1 MKKWIIGLVVLV
13 LILAPVACAKAPSS
27 SPVPAPTPAPAP
39 APRPAPA
46 PAPSITI
53 PPSSPSQ
60 GGSYGEVVP
69 STSTD
74 RMVIRNGELS
84 LIVKDVAAAR
94 DAIGQLAQK
103 FDGYVVSSY
112 ISGGEDRIRGQ
123 VAIRVP
129 DEQFEPAL
137 AELNRLAVRVN
148 TERTTGQDVTE
159 EYTDLQARL
168 KNAQAVEAQYLAL
181 LDKAK
186 NVDEILKIYDSLSQ
200 VRQQIE
206 QLKGRI
212 QFLERSASMSL
223 ITVNLQPET
232 SAKPLANPGW
242 NPLEVFKSA
251 IRGIAI
257 LGQVLANIAIWL
269 IVLSPVWATALG
281 ITYWRLRKRKVKA

>member
-1 MKKWIIGLVVLV
+1 MKKWILALVVLV
-13 LILAPVACAKAPSS
+13 LILAPAACAKAPSAT
-27 SPVPAPTPAPAP
+27 APTPSPVP
-39 APRPAPA
+39 APRPAPVPA
-46 PAPSITI
+46 PAPPPSITI
-53 PPSSPSQ
+53 SPSSPSQ
-60 GGSYGEVVP
+60 GGSFGEVAP

-74 RMVIRNGELS
+74 RMVIRNGELT

-103 FDGYVVSSY
+103 FNGYVVSSY
-112 ISGGEDRIRGQ
+112 ISGEENSIRGQ

-137 AELNRLAVRVN
+137 AELKRLAVRVN

-212 QFLERSASMSL
+212 QYLERSASMSL

-251 IRGIAI
+251 VRGIVV
-257 LGQVLANIAIWL
+257 LGQILANIAIWL
-269 IVLSPVWATALG
+269 VVLSPVWATALE
-281 ITYWRLRKRKVKA
+281 IIPLVAPALT